1 MSGWRAWY
9 ATSRTTWVVYS
20 SAETAWEEIPPGD
33 PDVPEGVVGV
43 VVYLS
48 ETVTPYRR
56 IVDGVDWCWLE
67 DGVVRSV
74 DTHPE
79 WGKYADPPED
89 VDPAILK
96 RCVAM
101 DDDAWSE
108 VQREM
113 LAAREAPE

>member
-1 MSGWRAWY
+1 MKWRAWY
-9 ATSRTTWVVYS
+9 ATSRTEWVVYS
-20 SAETAWEEIPPGD
+20 SGETAWEDIPPGD

-48 ETVTPYRR
+48 TTVTPYRR

-67 DGVVRSV
+67 DGRVQSV
-74 DTHPE
+74 ETHEE
-79 WGKYADPPED
+79 WGKYAPAPEG

-96 RCVAM
+96 QCVAM
-101 DDDAWSE
+101 DDEAFAA

-113 LAAREAPE
+113 REAREWPE